1 MNKYTPK
8 QILNI
13 VVDTARKLELN
24 IQVEKFWIRDFE
36 IADNDN
42 PFQYQQLSF
51 EKLVEVVNNLDSM
64 FIRIGIESDSD
75 ILYDYYSEMDK
86 TCYGKLIEVQ

>member
-13 VVDTARKLELN
+13 AVDTARRLELN
-24 IQVEKFWIRDFE
+24 IQAEKFWIRDFNV
-36 IADNDN
+36 ADNDN
-42 PFQYQQLSF
+42 PFQYSQLTF
-51 EKLVEVVNNLDSM
+51 EQLMNTVNELDSM
-64 FIRIGIESDSD
+64 FIRVGIESASD

-86 TCYGKLIEVQ
+86 TCYGTLIEVQ